1 MREMKDSGIEW
12 IGEMPKDWD
21 ILRLKACFSTRDGGA
36 WGDEPSGENDIICLR
51 IADFD
56 YSRLAF
62 KDISTNKLT
71 KRHYEQ
77 KQIERLALKKDDLLI
92 EKSGGGEKVPVGR
105 TVIFD
110 KEYKALYANFMDRL
124 RCREF
129 INPKYLLYIMSS
141 FYQNGY
147 VWNYIK
153 QTTGIQNLDL
163 TSMLSKESIPYPDY
177 EIQEKIAFYLDSK
190 CSKIDDIIE
199 KQQSV
204 IEKLKAYKQ
213 SIITEAVTKGLNPN
227 VPMKDSGVEWIGE
240 VPEHWRIPK
249 IKYIANISS
258 GSTPDRSRQQ
268 YWNGNI
274 NWFKTGE
281 LQNNRLYS
289 SEEKITEL
297 ALDETAVKLY
307 PKNTILIAMYGQ
319 GKTRGMT
326 ALLECEATSNQACSG
341 IIVKK
346 QIITTEF
353 LWKFLIGSYQ
363 AIREEA
369 LGSGQPN
376 LSGTLISNFHVAV
389 PSIKEQDEI
398 CLYIDQKCSAIDST
412 IANKQ
417 SLIEKLTAYKKSL
430 IYEVVTGKKEV

>member
-12 IGEMPKDWD
+12 IGEIPKDWKTCKLLYCLRQSICDGPHETPKFIEQGIPFISVDSLNDTKEVNLDIVKRFISEGDYNNYMTKARLENGD
-21 ILRLKACFSTRDGGA
+21 ILFSKSATIGKTAIVGKEKFMIWSPLAVLKNSPKICNRDYLYYLLNCEHLITSIRL
-36 WGDEPSGENDIICLR
+36 SGSYNTQANVGMR
-51 IADFD
+51 
-56 YSRLAF
+56 
-62 KDISTNKLT
+62 
-71 KRHYEQ
+71 
-77 KQIERLALKKDDLLI
+77 QIEKAQIPLPRLETQD
-92 EKSGGGEKVPVGR
+92 
-105 TVIFD
+105 
-110 KEYKALYANFMDRL
+110 
-124 RCREF
+124 
-129 INPKYLLYIMSS
+129 
-141 FYQNGY
+141 
-147 VWNYIK
+147 
-153 QTTGIQNLDL
+153 
-163 TSMLSKESIPYPDY
+163 
-177 EIQEKIAFYLDSK
+177 KIASYLDSK

-213 SIITEAVTKGLNPN
+213 SIITEAVTKGLNPD
-227 VPMKDSGVEWIGE
+227 VSMKDSGVEWIGE

-417 SLIEKLTAYKKSL
+417 ALIEKLTAYKKSL